1 MRKAFLTV
9 VLVSIVLSGCT
20 TFSDTNSDSTAAT
33 PHSTSDSNQ
42 ATPPETPTSEALL
55 ASGTACTDGLQVGFW
70 GLIEPSFWGQDRV
83 RITSEV
89 PAHTSVLFVAYVDD
103 SIAGV
108 SAEHTQ
114 ERPVVSD
121 GGTIELDEPRSGEH
135 TVTVVVFNDT
145 NDNRRLDRDM
155 DEPCEN
161 GGGIV
166 QTVPKRINF
175 TRFS

>member
-1 MRKAFLTV
+1 MRKALLTV

-20 TFSDTNSDSTAAT
+20 TFSDTTRDSTATPHAT
-33 PHSTSDSNQ
+33 PDSNQ
-42 ATPPETPTSEALL
+42 TTPSEAPTSAALL
-55 ASGTACTDGLQVGFW
+55 DSGTACTDGLQVGFW
-70 GLIEPSFWGQDRV
+70 GLIEPRFWGQDRV

-89 PAHTSVLFVAYVDD
+89 PANMSVLFVAYVDD

-108 SAEHTQ
+108 SAEQTQ

-121 GGTIELDEPRSGEH
+121 GGTIELDEPRTGEH

-145 NDNRRLDRDM
+145 NDNQRLDRTV

-166 QTVPKRINF
+166 QTMPKRINF